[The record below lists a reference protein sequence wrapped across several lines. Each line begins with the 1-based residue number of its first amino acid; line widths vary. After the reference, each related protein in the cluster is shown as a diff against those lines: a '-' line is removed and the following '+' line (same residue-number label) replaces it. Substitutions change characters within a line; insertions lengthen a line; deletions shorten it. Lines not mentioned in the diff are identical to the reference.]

1 MKRKL
6 MIAFAISAFMFL
18 ATALVYAAPQSG
30 SIDTVLQAGGTTDM
44 ATAVKRVIDAIKL
57 PVQILTVGLAL
68 VLALIRGMILAA
80 IQDERKRAEVA
91 KGFLFTLIGL
101 GIVFFGITIF
111 SAIIN
116 SLVAQKTTLILPIL
130 QLLG

>member
-44 ATAVKRVIDAIKL
+44 ATAVKKVIDAIKL